1 MTISTGTIIG
11 RGDLKG
17 SILRAVLLVLALSI
31 SYGLCIFAC
40 SAFEIEVPSRF
51 LLAMFLVVLFSM
63 VVGLFLS
70 EYPQGDDYALMRIGF
85 ATFCRTG
92 LPLLVVLLVAR
103 YSDPSFTSKTMM
115 AFLIVFYAVGLLT
128 SIGLSLYR
136 FADTSSSSKTHEVDS
151 AAA

>member
-1 MTISTGTIIG
+1 
-11 RGDLKG
+11 
-17 SILRAVLLVLALSI
+17 
-31 SYGLCIFAC
+31 
-40 SAFEIEVPSRF
+40 
-51 LLAMFLVVLFSM
+51 MFLVVLFSM